1 MMEDIMLKHSSSTYV
16 NDYLTWFANGIVAK
30 QVGEVLELTL
40 PFLDRHRDQL
50 QIYLQ
55 AQGEKYVLSDDGYT
69 LADLRQSGVDM
80 ETQDNKISLTTLLE
94 RFGVTRSG
102 NELRIETTA
111 KEVSQAQHNL
121 IQAVLALNGWGTS
134 LYNKKLSQI

>member
-1 MMEDIMLKHSSSTYV
+1 MLKHNSSTYV
-16 NDYLTWFANGIVAK
+16 SDYLTWLANGIVAK
-30 QVGEVLELTL
+30 QVGEVLELTF

-69 LADLRQSGVDM
+69 LSDLRQSGVDV
-80 ETQDNKISLTTLLE
+80 EAQDNKISLTNILD

-111 KEVSQAQHNL
+111 MGVSQSQHNL

-134 LYNKKLSQI
+134 LYNKNLSQI

>member
-1 MMEDIMLKHSSSTYV
+1 MLKHSSSTYV

>member
-1 MMEDIMLKHSSSTYV
+1 MLKHSSSTYV

-30 QVGEVLELTL
+30 QVGEGLELTL

-80 ETQDNKISLTTLLE
+80 EARDNKISLTTILE

-121 IQAVLALNGWGTS
+121 IQVVLALNGWGTS

>member
-1 MMEDIMLKHSSSTYV
+1 MLKQSSSTYV
-16 NDYLTWFANGIVAK
+16 NDYLTWLANGIVVK

-50 QIYLQ
+50 QLYLQ

-80 ETQDNKISLTTLLE
+80 EARDNKTSLTTILE

-111 KEVSQAQHNL
+111 QEVPQAQHNL
-121 IQAVLALNGWGTS
+121 IQVVLALNGWGTS
-134 LYNKKLSQI
+134 LYNKKLSQT

>member
-1 MMEDIMLKHSSSTYV
+1 MLKHNSSTFV

-55 AQGEKYVLSDDGYT
+55 AQEERYV
-69 LADLRQSGVDM
+69 
-80 ETQDNKISLTTLLE
+80 
-94 RFGVTRSG
+94 
-102 NELRIETTA
+102 
-111 KEVSQAQHNL
+111 QHNL

-134 LYNKKLSQI
+134 LYNKKLSQT